1 MTVVVGLA
9 QDLIEVGKIR
19 NFYLRISVA
28 VVDLTAPLKVGD
40 KVLIKGENTS
50 FEQIVESMQVEHE
63 NIQQAEA
70 GKAVGM
76 RVRDKVRAGDRVFK
90 TAP

>member
-1 MTVVVGLA
+1 VVGLA

-40 KVLIKGENTS
+40 TVLIKGENTK

-76 RVRDKVRAGDRVFK
+76 KVREKVRAGDRVFK